1 MILLAV
7 LAVAL
12 LLSLLFGGS
21 FRRLADTHI
30 RWASCILLSLGLQIL
45 IFSRWWQETVS
56 VRAIAGALYIA
67 SLAILLYVAWLNRRL
82 PGLGMLALGLVMNA
96 LVIFANGGSMP
107 ASLDAL
113 QMSGVVESPAA
124 LEAMRSSNSS
134 IIVEGTPLW
143 FLGDVFAIPQR
154 FPLSNVFSLGDVLIG
169 VGAVW
174 FLVANTRP
182 AAPHGNDVAPS
193 GGEQ

>member
-1 MILLAV
+1 MILLAA

-12 LLSLLFGGS
+12 LFSLLFGGS

-30 RWASCILLSLGLQIL
+30 RWGPCILLSLGLQIL

-82 PGLGMLALGLVMNA
+82 PGLGVLALGLAMNA

-107 ASLDAL
+107 ATLDAL
-113 QMSGVVESPAA
+113 QTSGVVGSPAA

-143 FLGDVFAIPQR
+143 FLGDIFAIPQR
-154 FPLSNVFSLGDVLIG
+154 FPLANVFSLGDLVIG
-169 VGAVW
+169 AGAVW

-182 AAPHGNDVAPS
+182 PTPHGNDMAPLA
-193 GGEQ
+193 GEQ